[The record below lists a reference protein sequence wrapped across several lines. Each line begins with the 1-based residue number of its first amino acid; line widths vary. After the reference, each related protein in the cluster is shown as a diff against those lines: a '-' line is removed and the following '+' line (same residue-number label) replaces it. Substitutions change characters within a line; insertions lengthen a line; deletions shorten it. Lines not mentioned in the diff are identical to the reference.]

1 MNLLKTLIQSNINNL
16 EHINESNVH
25 QYITQDIQ
33 DIEDVMDYMMKIIL
47 STDDEKLK
55 NKLLAVNSKLGGVV
69 GSLNAVQTI
78 VK

>member
-1 MNLLKTLIQSNINNL
+1 MDLLKTLLKSDINNV
-16 EHINESNVH
+16 EYINESNVQ
-25 QYITQDIQ
+25 QYIAQDIK
-33 DIEDVMDYMMKIIL
+33 DVEDVMQHVMKIAL
-47 STDDEKLK
+47 STDDITLK